1 MVFYFCFVIVVGVF
15 SLKSFNCRGGG
26 GASKLS
32 HDFRAAE
39 ESKRKKA
46 WCNCFSFF
54 GRSCVSLLS
63 GIETNF
69 SIAGAH
75 VMSLAF
81 LLYLQLGNIT
91 STR

>member
-1 MVFYFCFVIVVGVF
+1 MFNNEENLYIRSHLGVGELILVGVSWCSIFVCFVIVVGVF
-15 SLKSFNCRGGG
+15 SLKSFNCRGERGG

-54 GRSCVSLLS
+54 GR
-63 GIETNF
+63 
-69 SIAGAH
+69 
-75 VMSLAF
+75 
-81 LLYLQLGNIT
+81 
-91 STR
+91 

>member
-26 GASKLS
+26 GGGSKLS

-54 GRSCVSLLS
+54 GR
-63 GIETNF
+63 
-69 SIAGAH
+69 
-75 VMSLAF
+75 
-81 LLYLQLGNIT
+81 
-91 STR
+91 

>member
-1 MVFYFCFVIVVGVF
+1 MFNNEENLYIRSHLGVGELILVGVSWCSIFVCFVIVVGVF
-15 SLKSFNCRGGG
+15 SLKSFNCRGERG

-54 GRSCVSLLS
+54 GR
-63 GIETNF
+63 
-69 SIAGAH
+69 
-75 VMSLAF
+75 
-81 LLYLQLGNIT
+81 
-91 STR
+91 

>member
-26 GASKLS
+26 GAGASKLS
-32 HDFRAAE
+32 NYFRAAE

-54 GRSCVSLLS
+54 G
-63 GIETNF
+63 
-69 SIAGAH
+69 H
-75 VMSLAF
+75 
-81 LLYLQLGNIT
+81 
-91 STR
+91 

>member
-1 MVFYFCFVIVVGVF
+1 MFNNEENLNIRSHLGVGELILVGVSWCSIFVCFVIVVGVF

-26 GASKLS
+26 GSKLS

-54 GRSCVSLLS
+54 GR
-63 GIETNF
+63 
-69 SIAGAH
+69 
-75 VMSLAF
+75 
-81 LLYLQLGNIT
+81 
-91 STR
+91 